1 MQSYPIREIRLASLV
16 SNDKNNHR
24 KERKDEPDSGNDPL
38 GDSVEKDGNNE
49 HAEAEEASTFEV
61 SIDWKLEAERR
72 VWLAALNEDI
82 CPPGGIND
90 RGSNITD
97 VV

>member
-1 MQSYPIREIRLASLV
+1 M

-24 KERKDEPDSGNDPL
+24 KEKKDGPDSGNDSL
-38 GDSVEKDGNNE
+38 GNPVEKDGNNE
-49 HAEAEEASTFEV
+49 HAVAEGASTFEI

-72 VWLAALNEDI
+72 VWLAALNEDF
-82 CPPGGIND
+82 CPPGGMND
-90 RGSNITD
+90 RGSGITD

>member
-1 MQSYPIREIRLASLV
+1 M

-24 KERKDEPDSGNDPL
+24 KDNKDEPDSGNDPL
-38 GDSVEKDGNNE
+38 GGPVEKDGNNE
-49 HAEAEEASTFEV
+49 HAGAEEASTFEV

-72 VWLAALNEDI
+72 VWLAALNEDVN
-82 CPPGGIND
+82 PPGGMND
-90 RGSNITD
+90 RGSDITD

>member
-1 MQSYPIREIRLASLV
+1 M

-24 KERKDEPDSGNDPL
+24 KDNKDEPYSGNDPL
-38 GDSVEKDGNNE
+38 GNPVEKDGNNE

-72 VWLAALNEDI
+72 VWLAALNEDGNT
-82 CPPGGIND
+82 PGGKND
-90 RGSNITD
+90 RGSDITD

>member
-1 MQSYPIREIRLASLV
+1 V

-24 KERKDEPDSGNDPL
+24 KDNKDEPDSGNDPL
-38 GDSVEKDGNNE
+38 GNPVEKDGNSE

-72 VWLAALNEDI
+72 VWLAALNEDV
-82 CPPGGIND
+82 CPPGGMND
-90 RGSNITD
+90 RGSDITD

>member
-1 MQSYPIREIRLASLV
+1 M

-24 KERKDEPDSGNDPL
+24 KDNKDEPDSGNDPL
-38 GDSVEKDGNNE
+38 GDPVEKDGNSE
-49 HAEAEEASTFEV
+49 RAEAEEASTFEV

-72 VWLAALNEDI
+72 VWLAALNEDVS
-82 CPPGGIND
+82 PPGGMND
-90 RGSNITD
+90 RGSDITD

>member
-1 MQSYPIREIRLASLV
+1 M

-24 KERKDEPDSGNDPL
+24 KDNKDEPDSGNDPS
-38 GDSVEKDGNNE
+38 GNPVEKDGNNE

-72 VWLAALNEDI
+72 VWLAALNEDV
-82 CPPGGIND
+82 CPPGDMND
-90 RGSNITD
+90 RGSDITD

>member
-1 MQSYPIREIRLASLV
+1 M

-24 KERKDEPDSGNDPL
+24 KDNKDEPDSGNDPL
-38 GDSVEKDGNNE
+38 GGPVERDGNNE
-49 HAEAEEASTFEV
+49 HAGAEEASTFEI

-72 VWLAALNEDI
+72 VWLAALNEDV
-82 CPPGGIND
+82 CPPGGMND
-90 RGSNITD
+90 RGSDITD